1 MTAEKI
7 EKVEMNDKQVKDSKR
22 GKKSFD
28 KELVVVEKQ
37 FEERVVT
44 INHVTKVVKGGRRY
58 RFSALVVVGDKK
70 GRVGLGTGKAIEVPD
85 AIKKAVEDAKKN
97 LINVPIVNT
106 TIPHEV
112 TGVYGAGR
120 VFLKPAPDGT
130 GVIAGGPVRA
140 VVELAGIQNILSKSL
155 GSSTPINIVRAAIEG
170 LASLRTVEQV
180 AEIRGKKPEEILG

>member
-70 GRVGLGTGKAIEVPD
+70 
-85 AIKKAVEDAKKN
+85 
-97 LINVPIVNT
+97 
-106 TIPHEV
+106 
-112 TGVYGAGR
+112 
-120 VFLKPAPDGT
+120 
-130 GVIAGGPVRA
+130 
-140 VVELAGIQNILSKSL
+140 
-155 GSSTPINIVRAAIEG
+155 
-170 LASLRTVEQV
+170 V
-180 AEIRGKKPEEILG
+180 ALV